1 MGDDLPS
8 LVEHHRTPGA
18 KLKEPLVPHSRA
30 LIAAARTPSG
40 LGAIFVPLIEHGPTN
55 PSHQMLIRFEQ
66 HPRSHARLRVAG
78 HKIVNCVALLF
89 VICCT
94 SCVPVGRMIY
104 LQPEEEG
111 TPELFHYDKAEYRL
125 QVNDILD
132 VRIASL
138 DPQVNQLFNASTL
151 GTMQVAQA
159 TAQTGGDLFYI
170 TGYSINDSGQVD
182 IPFIGPVQ
190 VQGLTLEEARVRVDE
205 HVGTMFTNYHLQ
217 VKLGGVRFAALGEF
231 NRPGK
236 HVVMQN
242 QVTIFEAIALGGD
255 LSTAANRKEFKLIRQ
270 YPDGTRIH
278 DINLLD
284 QSVVNGPFYFLQP
297 NDVLYAEPLPQ
308 RSWGIGLTG
317 AQTLNTIVGTLS
329 TSAALILSIIS
340 LSR

>member
-1 MGDDLPS
+1 M
-8 LVEHHRTPGA
+8 
-18 KLKEPLVPHSRA
+18 
-30 LIAAARTPSG
+30 
-40 LGAIFVPLIEHGPTN
+40 
-55 PSHQMLIRFEQ
+55 
-66 HPRSHARLRVAG
+66 
-78 HKIVNCVALLF
+78 
-89 VICCT
+89 
-94 SCVPVGRMIY
+94 
-104 LQPEEEG
+104 
-111 TPELFHYDKAEYRL
+111 
-125 QVNDILD
+125 
-132 VRIASL
+132 
-138 DPQVNQLFNASTL
+138 
-151 GTMQVAQA
+151 
-159 TAQTGGDLFYI
+159 
-170 TGYSINDSGQVD
+170 
-182 IPFIGPVQ
+182 
-190 VQGLTLEEARVRVDE
+190 RVDE

-242 QVTIFEAIALGGD
+242 QVTIFEAIALEETY
-255 LSTAANRKEFKLIRQ
+255 TAANRKEFKLIRQ

-284 QSVVNGPFYFLQP
+284 QSGQRPVLLPST